1 MKGTGREGSSFDQVG
16 RGEQTATTWPV
27 CTRYAGGL
35 AGLAGQPSQDSGRNS
50 LELCRF
56 YSMTAG
62 PHVPV
67 HLFCLV
73 LSSGVAK
80 IPGGGPVARPP
91 GPHPYQ
97 GSAREPVS
105 AGSRLQPARTTYR
118 WRPLET
124 VGNRSAPMACG
135 PDVDQARR
143 SRGQRRS
150 ASRTLPT
157 QGRPPPAAPDKRA
170 PPATALLGGALAG
183 SGPGTSPC
191 IDGLSLVTSRVIPQ
205 QPSS

>member
-1 MKGTGREGSSFDQVG
+1 MKGTGREGSSFYQVG

-35 AGLAGQPSQDSGRNS
+35 AGLAGQPSQDPGRNS

-73 LSSGVAK
+73 LSSDVAK
-80 IPGGGPVARPP
+80 IPGGRPSSAP
-91 GPHPYQ
+91 PRPHPYQ
-97 GSAREPVS
+97 GSAPGPVS
-105 AGSRLQPARTTYR
+105 AGSRRQPARTTYR

-124 VGNRSAPMACG
+124 VANRSAPMGCG
-135 PDVDQARR
+135 PNVDQRR
-143 SRGQRRS
+143 ESDG
-150 ASRTLPT
+150 RT
-157 QGRPPPAAPDKRA
+157 
-170 PPATALLGGALAG
+170 
-183 SGPGTSPC
+183 
-191 IDGLSLVTSRVIPQ
+191 LSLVANPRQHSHRGARRRQAAPA
-205 QPSS
+205 PRPARCMASEGSHWL